1 MIACGLL
8 LLLLTNGNLFVVVVL
23 DVAIIVAA
31 DVSYSIQLVV
41 VT

>member
-8 LLLLTNGNLFVVVVL
+8 LLLTSGNLFVVVVL